1 MDSPPRET
9 QKPYAGLHP
18 EDVKAAIRKK
28 FGTIAKFHE
37 AHNLPPRGVQ
47 DVLRGRASRRVQDA
61 MDQVLSDACGR
72 STEVDNSSAA
82 A

>member
-1 MDSPPRET
+1 MSTQPREK
-9 QKPYAGLHP
+9 QKPYGGLHP

-37 AHNLPPRGVQ
+37 VHNLPPKGVQ

-61 MDQVLSDACGR
+61 MDQVLSEVSGH
-72 STEVDNSSAA
+72 STEVDDSSAA

>member
-1 MDSPPRET
+1 MNTQARET

-28 FGTIAKFHE
+28 FGTIARFH
-37 AHNLPPRGVQ
+37 AVHNLPARGVQ

-61 MDQVLSDACGR
+61 MDQVLSEVGGL
-72 STEVDNSSAA
+72 STNVDDSSAA

>member
-1 MDSPPRET
+1 MSTQARET

-28 FGTIAKFHE
+28 FGTIARFHE
-37 AHNLPPRGVQ
+37 AHNLPARGVQ

-61 MDQVLSDACGR
+61 MDQVLSEVGGL
-72 STEVDNSSAA
+72 STKVDDSSAA